1 MSEYERTRRLRKV
14 LGKIQYWQRHNKLAA
29 VSHRK
34 QRCRLLTQLGID
46 LPNLPNCFEAFIA
59 L

>member
-1 MSEYERTRRLRKV
+1 MSEYERVRRLRKV
-14 LGKIQYWQRHNKLAA
+14 LEKIQYWQRHNKLAA

-34 QRCRLLTQLGID
+34 QRCRLLSQLGID
-46 LPNLPNCFEAFIA
+46 LPKLPKCFEPFIA